1 MSERSIHSTWKCKGV
16 NKNVP
21 KARIP
26 TIGMVYQSSNN
37 IGLLVSIEDEYCTL
51 QLADQTLVQVQTN
64 SLTIQINN

>member
-26 TIGMVYQSSNN
+26 IVGMVYQSSNN

-51 QLADQTLVQVQTN
+51 QLADKKLIKVLVS
-64 SLTIQINN
+64 SLTIQIQK

>member
-26 TIGMVYQSSNN
+26 IVGMVYQSSNN
-37 IGLLVSIEDEYCTL
+37 IGLLVSIEDDYCIL
-51 QLADQTLVQVQTN
+51 QLADKSQIKVLTN
-64 SLTIQINN
+64 SLTIQIQK

>member
-26 TIGMVYQSSNN
+26 IIGMVYQSSNN

-51 QLADQTLVQVQTN
+51 QLSDKSQIKVQTN
-64 SLTIQINN
+64 SLNILIEK